1 MARALEYTG
10 VNGRTKTVRLTGTRR
25 RPKAKPVGATQA
37 LIYWMAQQRN
47 RLRQNL
53 DTRYAQYRAGQNDG
67 MNYWAI
73 RQDTDIERRG

>member
-1 MARALEYTG
+1 MKRAIVYTG
-10 VNGRTKTVRLTGTRR
+10 VNGRVKTVRIGGTRR
-25 RPKAKPVGATQA
+25 RPRVRRADATTA

-53 DTRYAQYRAGQNDG
+53 DTRYALYRAEQNDG

-73 RQDTDIERRG
+73 RRDTDIERRG